1 MVRKGLPAPNPGKLP
16 GRPPSA
22 LGSLARN
29 GATSEVVLSTSAE
42 VLRELLIDKYPWITE
57 LDAVAIEQY
66 CRLEARARLLNDL
79 VNEKFETG
87 EVSAALILAATQAD
101 KAALQAAEAL
111 GLSPKGRMAIA
122 KDASFA
128 AQIQQDQLKS
138 LVELG
143 RERRR
148 GTANE

>member
-1 MVRKGLPAPNPGKLP
+1 MARKGIPAPNPGRLP
-16 GRPPSA
+16 GRPQSA
-22 LGSLARN
+22 LGSLSRN
-29 GATSEVVLSTSAE
+29 GSTSEVVLSTSAE
-42 VLRELLIDKYPWITE
+42 VLRKLLINEYPWITE

-66 CRLEARARLLNDL
+66 CRLEARARLLSDL
-79 VNEKFETG
+79 VQEKFDSG
-87 EVSAALILAATQAD
+87 EISASLILAATQAD

-128 AQIQQDQLKS
+128 AHAQQTQLQS
-138 LVELG
+138 LVDLG

-148 GTANE
+148 GNVNE